1 MCELG
6 GEGSNLQ
13 PHEPE
18 SCALP
23 VAPPPNGRTVNLA
36 DLGRPRD
43 LLTRWVPAAP
53 AGPLHD
59 PPVRPPNQL
68 KVSLS
73 VLILTSTSRLS
84 SPSSRESVCLVEGSW
99 EDVVA

>member
-1 MCELG
+1 MPHCPEKRALHALG

-36 DLGRPRD
+36 DPGPPGDGPSLGLVPWPTALVLGLGATLTTINPR
-43 LLTRWVPAAP
+43 
-53 AGPLHD
+53 
-59 PPVRPPNQL
+59 
-68 KVSLS
+68 
-73 VLILTSTSRLS
+73 
-84 SPSSRESVCLVEGSW
+84 
-99 EDVVA
+99 